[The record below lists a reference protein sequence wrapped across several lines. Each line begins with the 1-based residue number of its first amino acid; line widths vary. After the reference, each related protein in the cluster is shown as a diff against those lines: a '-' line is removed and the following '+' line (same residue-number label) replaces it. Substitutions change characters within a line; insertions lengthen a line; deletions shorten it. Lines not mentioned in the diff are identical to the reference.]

1 MSKGICYGWIAMLDY
16 YSWLEGNFRTLSKHN
31 NFLSYGGIYCQKS
44 KDEAFSHMLWVD
56 ANKHPQ
62 IQENEFTNKYS
73 STDFNTKS
81 DFCEVRSAPFV

>member
-44 KDEAFSHMLWVD
+44 KDEAFSHML
-56 ANKHPQ
+56 
-62 IQENEFTNKYS
+62 
-73 STDFNTKS
+73 
-81 DFCEVRSAPFV
+81 